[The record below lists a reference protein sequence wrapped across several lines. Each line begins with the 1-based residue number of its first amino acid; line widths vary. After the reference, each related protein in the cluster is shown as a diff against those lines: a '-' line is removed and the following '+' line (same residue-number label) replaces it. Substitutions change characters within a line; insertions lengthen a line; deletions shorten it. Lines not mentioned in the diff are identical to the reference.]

1 MNHLYYGDNLDI
13 LRRFIKDESVDL
25 IYLDPPFNSKRDYNA
40 VFTGKGGQKAAA
52 QVQAFEDTWRWDES
66 AARAYEEVVVESNHT
81 GAATC
86 LKAFRDMLGTNDMLA
101 YLSMMAVRLVEL
113 RRVLKPTGSIYLH
126 CDPTMSHYLK
136 VLMDGI
142 FGSKNFRN
150 DITWKRQSAHSD
162 AKTKFSSVSDSI
174 LFYSKS
180 VATNFRPIYTAHDP
194 AYVAKFYRFDDG
206 DGRGPYRL
214 SDMSAPKGGGMAA
227 IKKST
232 GKPNGWYSYRDFA
245 PPDSGWRYSPET
257 MARLDAERRIYFPLR
272 KDGSFDTTKR
282 LALKRFLGEQEGTIV
297 TDVWNDIQVLTA
309 TAAEA
314 LGYPTQK
321 PESLLERVIL
331 ASSSQDDVILDPF
344 CGCGT
349 AVVVAEKLKR
359 KWIGIDIT
367 HLAVNLIRTRLIDSF
382 GEKIRETFVVVGEPT
397 TLEDAEALAEH
408 DKYQFQFWALGLV
421 GARPA
426 ASDEKKGADK
436 GIDGKRFFSDEAKGG
451 TKTIVISVKGG
462 KSIPANSVRDLR
474 GTIEREGAEIGV
486 LISIAEPTKNMRED
500 AASAGFYTSAM
511 GSKHPRIQLLTVQQ
525 LMEGKTLDMPTGNQ
539 VRADTQ
545 TLKKAPKT
553 TQLRSNEPKL
563 DL

>member
-1 MNHLYYGDNLDI
+1 MPHYRGFMNHLYYGDNLDI

-66 AARAYEEVVVESNHT
+66 AARAYEEVVVEGNHT

-136 VLMDGI
+136 LLMDGV
-142 FGSKNFRN
+142 FGHDCFRN
-150 DITWKRQSAHSD
+150 DITWKRTSAHSD
-162 AKTKFSSVSDSI
+162 PGRFGANTDSI
-174 LFYSKS
+174 LYYTKS
-180 VATNFRPIYTAHDP
+180 SNWTWNQVYIPYTDEYKARYRNADP
-194 AYVAKFYRFDDG
+194 
-206 DGRGPYRL
+206 DGRLWMDDNITAKGL
-214 SDMSAPKGGGMAA
+214 SGGGYTYEY
-227 IKKST
+227 KGVLSL
-232 GKPNGWYSYRDFA
+232 
-245 PPDSGWRYSPET
+245 WRCPLET
-257 MARLDAERRIYFPLR
+257 MQRLDAE
-272 KDGSFDTTKR
+272 GR
-282 LALKRFLGEQEGTIV
+282 LHFTRGNKGIRLKRYLDEQKGLPAQALWE
-297 TDVWNDIQVLTA
+297 DIPPINSQA
-309 TAAEA
+309 QER

-321 PESLLERVIL
+321 PEALLERIVE
-331 ASSSQDDVILDPF
+331 SSSNLGDIVLDPF

-349 AVVVAEKLKR
+349 AVVVAQRLNR

-367 HLAVNLIRTRLIDSF
+367 HLAVNLMRTRLIDAF
-382 GEKIRETFVVVGEPT
+382 GEKIKSTFDVVGEPT

-451 TKTIVISVKGG
+451 TKTIIISVKGG
-462 KSIPANSVRDLR
+462 KTIPATSVRDLR

-500 AASAGFYTSAM
+500 AAAAGFYTSAM

-525 LMEGKTLDMPTGNQ
+525 LMEGKTLDMPSGNQ
-539 VRADTQ
+539 IRSDVQTIKKAKKSGPSADT
-545 TLKKAPKT
+545 P
-553 TQLRSNEPKL
+553 
-563 DL
+563 DLGL